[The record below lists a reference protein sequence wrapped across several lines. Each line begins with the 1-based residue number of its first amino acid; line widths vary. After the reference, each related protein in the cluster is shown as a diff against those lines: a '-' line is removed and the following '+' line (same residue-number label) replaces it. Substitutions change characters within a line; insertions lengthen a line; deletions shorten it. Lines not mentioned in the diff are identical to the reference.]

1 MAAVEDCEQALQ
13 DLAAR
18 LADIDPDLRRRHSV
32 ERTLSLHVTDLDTS
46 WTGCLQ
52 DGELRDLVMD
62 DDSAGRAQIRLT
74 ARSDDVLALAAGE
87 LNFALA
93 WASGRL
99 RVDAN
104 PLDLLR
110 LRALL

>member
-1 MAAVEDCEQALQ
+1 MAAVDACEQALQ

-18 LADIDPDLRRRHSV
+18 LATADPDLRRRHAI
-32 ERTLSLHVTDLDTS
+32 ERTLSLFVTDLDTS
-46 WTGCLQ
+46 WSGSLQ
-52 DGELRDLVMD
+52 GGELRELAKND
-62 DDSAGRAQIRLT
+62 DRAGRAQIRLS
-74 ARSDDVLALAAGE
+74 ARSDDVLALASGE
-87 LNFALA
+87 LNFAVA

-99 RVDAN
+99 KVDAN